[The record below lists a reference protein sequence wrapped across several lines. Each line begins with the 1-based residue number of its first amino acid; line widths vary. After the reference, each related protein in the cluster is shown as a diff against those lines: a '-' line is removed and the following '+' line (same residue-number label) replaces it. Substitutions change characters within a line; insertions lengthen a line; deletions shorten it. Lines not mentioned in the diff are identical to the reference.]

1 MVAAEP
7 RGDDSGE
14 QYFGIRGWLVIPAIL
29 HPLLGAG
36 YSLYGAASAFES
48 YSEGLPL
55 DGRVFIL
62 SISLGAVALGIAWLA
77 ALYYA
82 WSLSPIFPK
91 FYIWLTL
98 ISVFFPIAAL
108 LYSSARYDTRA
119 SPQDYKDVVQSI
131 VIACIWI
138 PYMLVSKRVQVTFA
152 MAPLRRSAVGIAQQV
167 DLSPPRRAI
176 MGGFWYLA
184 KGGQPSQPL
193 AFDELMEE
201 VLRQPDPLRTYVW
214 HTSFSDWQRAEN
226 VRDIANYVAA
236 SFLSRS
242 ASYPAVPPPIPVTPK
257 DTKRAGESKWAGWAV
272 LVAVIVGMGIV
283 RQFNTT
289 TKPEPTIDPAAPISG
304 KTRESFVK
312 TGLDSCVKKQESD
325 PETKAASFSREILA
339 AYCTCYIDA
348 LAQTITNGDLQRATP
363 ETFLKSDVMKRR
375 VEQSSS
381 ACLKDMQKKMLGG

>member
-1 MVAAEP
+1 MVAEP
-7 RGDDSGE
+7 RGNDGGE

-138 PYMLVSKRVQVTFA
+138 PYMLVSKRVKVTFA

-167 DLSPPRRAI
+167 DLSPPPRAI

-184 KGGQPSQPL
+184 KGGHLRSRLPS
-193 AFDELMEE
+193 
-201 VLRQPDPLRTYVW
+201 
-214 HTSFSDWQRAEN
+214 
-226 VRDIANYVAA
+226 
-236 SFLSRS
+236 
-242 ASYPAVPPPIPVTPK
+242 
-257 DTKRAGESKWAGWAV
+257 
-272 LVAVIVGMGIV
+272 
-283 RQFNTT
+283 
-289 TKPEPTIDPAAPISG
+289 
-304 KTRESFVK
+304 
-312 TGLDSCVKKQESD
+312 
-325 PETKAASFSREILA
+325 
-339 AYCTCYIDA
+339 
-348 LAQTITNGDLQRATP
+348 TN
-363 ETFLKSDVMKRR
+363 
-375 VEQSSS
+375 
-381 ACLKDMQKKMLGG
+381 